1 MSSGRSMKHIFL
13 YGPPGAGKTMVGKA
27 LADRLG
33 LPFTDLD
40 AFIEASAGRTI
51 AQMFAQEGEE
61 VFRERESAALNE
73 VVRGEER
80 VIALG
85 GGALLR
91 AANRALAEQ
100 SGVILLLSAS
110 FETLQ
115 AHLAGKTD
123 SRPLLAGEGREKL
136 AQLLAARSEHYAS
149 FPLRLEVDG
158 KSVEQLVRQA
168 QATTGR
174 FRVHGM
180 GEYDVRVEA
189 GGLEQIGEIFGRMG
203 LRQPFLVSDG
213 HVAPLYA
220 ESVTQSLRGAGLEA
234 HMLVLPAGEE
244 YKTLQSVQRLWQGF
258 LQAGLDRH
266 STVLALGGG
275 VIGDLAGFAA
285 ATFMRGV
292 PWVNL
297 PTTLLA
303 MADASLGGKTG
314 FDLPEG
320 KNLIG
325 AFHPPK
331 LVLADPQVLVTL
343 PEGEFRAGL
352 AEIVKHGVIADAE
365 LFALC
370 EQGLE
375 AVRAQMAK
383 VIDAAMAVK
392 IEIIETD
399 PFERGPRA
407 FLNFGHTVGH
417 AIEQAS
423 GFRLRH
429 GEAVA
434 IGMVVEAR
442 LAERLRVAERGLAES
457 IESALRALGLPVHLP
472 AGMNRT
478 DLLAAMQVDKKKE
491 GRVYRFALPRRIGQ
505 MDLVEIENLDIVL
518 QEVR

>member
-1 MSSGRSMKHIFL
+1 MKHIFL
-13 YGPPGAGKTMVGKA
+13 YGPPAAGKTVVGKA
-27 LADRLG
+27 LAERLS

-40 AFIEASAGRTI
+40 ALIEARAGRTI
-51 AQMFAQEGEE
+51 VEIFEQEGEDAFRRRE
-61 VFRERESAALNE
+61 VTALSE

-91 AANRALAEQ
+91 PANRTLAEQ
-100 SGVILLLSAS
+100 SGIILLLSAS
-110 FETLQ
+110 PQTLQ
-115 AHLAGKTD
+115 ARLSTEAA
-123 SRPLLAGEGREKL
+123 SRPLLAGEVGERL
-136 AQLLAARSEHYAS
+136 THLLATRKEHYAS
-149 FPLRLEVDG
+149 FPLQIEVNG
-158 KSVEQLVRQA
+158 KSIEQIVRQA
-168 QATTGR
+168 QVMAGR

-180 GEYDVRVEA
+180 GEYDVRIEA
-189 GGLEQIGEIFGRMG
+189 GGREQVGELFRQMG
-203 LRQPFLVSDG
+203 LRRPLIVSDE

-220 ESVTQSLRGAGLEA
+220 ESVTQSLRKAGLDA
-234 HMLVLPAGEE
+234 HTLVLPAGEE
-244 YKTLQSVQRLWQGF
+244 HKTLQSVQRLWQGF

-266 STVLALGGG
+266 STVVALGGG

-285 ATFMRGV
+285 ATFMRGM

-331 LVLADPQVLVTL
+331 LVLADPQVLTSL
-343 PEGEFRAGL
+343 PEDEFRAGM
-352 AEIVKHGVIADAE
+352 AEIVKHGVIADRE
-365 LFALC
+365 LFAWC
-370 EQGLE
+370 SQGLPT
-375 AVRAQMAK
+375 VRAQIEK
-383 VIDAAMAVK
+383 VIGAAMAVK
-392 IEIIETD
+392 IEIIEAD
-399 PFERGPRA
+399 PFERGQRA

-429 GEAVA
+429 GEAVS

-442 LAERLRVAERGLAES
+442 LAERLGMAKEGLAKS
-457 IESALRALGLPVHLP
+457 IEKTLEGLGLPVEIP
-472 AGMNRT
+472 AGLHKRDMLT
-478 DLLAAMQVDKKKE
+478 AMQVDKKKE
-491 GRVYRFALPRRIGQ
+491 GRTYRVALPREIGQ
-505 MDLVEIENLDIVL
+505 MELVEIENLEIFF
-518 QEVR
+518 EEAR